1 MSHSLRFEDNHNDRQ
16 PAMRASKGHLAGLRD
31 VPVMHNNVYRM
42 PSSRVEEE
50 VPELRRLYQAIQ
62 DFRESMEGDLPLSD
76 FDRVCLENYIAL
88 LQITYM
94 EWKRRN
100 YRPPACKKAA

>member
-1 MSHSLRFEDNHNDRQ
+1 MLNLRTLRPPEK
-16 PAMRASKGHLAGLRD
+16 MEAS
-31 VPVMHNNVYRM
+31 
-42 PSSRVEEE
+42 
-50 VPELRRLYQAIQ
+50 ELKNLYHAIQ
-62 DFRESMEGDLPLSD
+62 AFREAMEEDLPLND

-100 YRPPACKKAA
+100 SLPSAFKRAA

>member
-1 MSHSLRFEDNHNDRQ
+1 MLNNLRT
-16 PAMRASKGHLAGLRD
+16 LR
-31 VPVMHNNVYRM
+31 P
-42 PSSRVEEE
+42 
-50 VPELRRLYQAIQ
+50 PEKMEAAELKNLYQAIQ
-62 DFRESMEGDLPLSD
+62 AFREAMEEDLPLND

-100 YRPPACKKAA
+100 SGPSGLKRAA

>member
-1 MSHSLRFEDNHNDRQ
+1 MTN
-16 PAMRASKGHLAGLRD
+16 KI
-31 VPVMHNNVYRM
+31 YRM
-42 PSSRVEEE
+42 PSLKVEEE
-50 VPELRRLYQAIQ
+50 LPELKKLYQAIQ
-62 DFRESMEGDLPLSD
+62 NFRESMEGDLPLND

-100 YRPPACKKAA
+100 YRPTPYKQAA

>member
-1 MSHSLRFEDNHNDRQ
+1 M
-16 PAMRASKGHLAGLRD
+16 
-31 VPVMHNNVYRM
+31 
-42 PSSRVEEE
+42 
-50 VPELRRLYQAIQ
+50 PELRKLYQAIQ
-62 DFRESMEGDLPLSD
+62 DFRESMEGDLPLTD

-100 YRPPACKKAA
+100 YPAPDYKKAA

>member
-1 MSHSLRFEDNHNDRQ
+1 MEKNI
-16 PAMRASKGHLAGLRD
+16 
-31 VPVMHNNVYRM
+31 YRM
-42 PSSRVEEE
+42 PSSNVEQE

-62 DFRESMEGDLPLSD
+62 DFRESMEGDLPLTD

-100 YRPPACKKAA
+100 YHPPASEKAA

>member
-1 MSHSLRFEDNHNDRQ
+1 MHIHK
-16 PAMRASKGHLAGLRD
+16 MRSFR
-31 VPVMHNNVYRM
+31 
-42 PSSRVEEE
+42 S
-50 VPELRRLYQAIQ
+50 PETMEAAELKNLYQAIQ
-62 DFRESMEGDLPLSD
+62 AFREAMEEDLPLND

-100 YRPPACKKAA
+100 APRLRLSDWPSRTPPRRVLGSRR